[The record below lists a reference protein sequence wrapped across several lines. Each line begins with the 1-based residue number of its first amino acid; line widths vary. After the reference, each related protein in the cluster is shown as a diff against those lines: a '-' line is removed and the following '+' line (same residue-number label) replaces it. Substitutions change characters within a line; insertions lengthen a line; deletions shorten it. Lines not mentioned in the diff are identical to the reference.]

1 MTYLRAIADP
11 VAKLG
16 GVGPAATKAYTE
28 LGIHTQS
35 ELLLLAPRTWE
46 DRSTVQPLGKVR
58 DGQVANTL
66 VEVLSHSYFGLKKG

>member
-1 MTYLRAIADP
+1 MTYLRTITDP

-16 GVGPAATKAYTE
+16 GVGPAATRSYAE

-46 DRSTVQPLGKVR
+46 DRSTVRPLGSVQ